1 MSVLN
6 GNENSLDFIDC
17 RSLILKNLF
26 VTWVQRR
33 RGYSWKEIFV
43 VRELIESFLTA
54 LKSILRVVKLFI
66 RKIESDFRCSGFG
79 LKKKRKETFDS
90 FNKTLEK
97 ILHG

>member
-33 RGYSWKEIFV
+33 RGYSWKGIFV
-43 VRELIESFLTA
+43 VRELIESFLAA
-54 LKSILRVVKLFI
+54 LKSILRVVKFLYE
-66 RKIESDFRCSGFG
+66 RSKADFDAVD
-79 LKKKRKETFDS
+79 LD
-90 FNKTLEK
+90 
-97 ILHG
+97 

>member
-33 RGYSWKEIFV
+33 RGYSWKGIFV
-43 VRELIESFLTA
+43 VRKLIESFLTA
-54 LKSILRVVKLFI
+54 LKSILRVVKFLYE
-66 RKIESDFRCSGFG
+66 RSKA
-79 LKKKRKETFDS
+79 TFDAVD
-90 FNKTLEK
+90 LD
-97 ILHG
+97 